1 MMNES
6 FKEEVRKNVANKPR
20 LTPIFTSTHDIPE
33 RVYEYNSRLFVC
45 FNSVENAFELH
56 HLDQQISFCAKLPYA
71 TLDARTLHYI
81 WQNDIRVHGNAIFKR
96 VEDSEERQRKQK
108 DREFH
113 NWVEDVAKET
123 QSMIA
128 KDAWTYAT

>member
-1 MMNES
+1 MNNQFIS
-6 FKEEVRKNVANKPR
+6 EVREKVRHKPR
-20 LTPIFTSTHDIPE
+20 LTPLLTSALSIPE
-33 RVYEYNSRLFVC
+33 RIYEYNPRLFLC
-45 FNSVENAFELH
+45 YNNVENAFEIH
-56 HLDQQISFCAKLPYA
+56 NLDQTISFCAKLPYA

-81 WQNDIRVHGNAIFKR
+81 WQNDIRVHGKAIFKR